1 MTFLDEALKIKDET
15 IAWRRDFHR
24 HPELGL
30 EERRTAAIVA
40 ENLEKFGLEVTT
52 GIAQTG
58 VVGMLRGRSDGP
70 LLLLRFDMD
79 ALPIQE
85 ETGVDYA
92 SEVPGKM
99 HACGHDSHVAVGL
112 SVAKLLSAR
121 RNEIHGT
128 IKFVFQPGEEG
139 AGGAEKMIAE
149 GLLEDPRPNY
159 SVGMHVWND
168 KPVGWYALTPGP
180 MMAGA
185 EIFTVKILGKGGHA
199 ASPHQSV
206 DPVVAV
212 AQIIT
217 ALQTITSRN
226 VPPLES
232 AVLSVCKVDAG
243 TAFNIIPQEVTFL
256 GTIRTFKPDIAANVK
271 DRFNHI
277 VEDIAYAMGCE
288 AEIEMLRVTYPVS
301 NDPDLTDLL
310 SQVVMEFDPNAK
322 IDTTHQTM
330 GSEDFSFMMH
340 DIPGCFMMVGSANP
354 EKGLDYFH
362 HHPKFNIDEDCLPY
376 AVAVLSKGAI
386 EILRKNPKSA

>member
-58 VVGMLRGRSDGP
+58 VVGMLRGRADGP

-121 RNEIHGT
+121 KNEIPGT

-139 AGGAEKMIAE
+139 AGGA
-149 GLLEDPRPNY
+149 
-159 SVGMHVWND
+159 
-168 KPVGWYALTPGP
+168 
-180 MMAGA
+180 
-185 EIFTVKILGKGGHA
+185 
-199 ASPHQSV
+199 
-206 DPVVAV
+206 
-212 AQIIT
+212 
-217 ALQTITSRN
+217 
-226 VPPLES
+226 
-232 AVLSVCKVDAG
+232 
-243 TAFNIIPQEVTFL
+243 
-256 GTIRTFKPDIAANVK
+256 
-271 DRFNHI
+271 
-277 VEDIAYAMGCE
+277 
-288 AEIEMLRVTYPVS
+288 
-301 NDPDLTDLL
+301 
-310 SQVVMEFDPNAK
+310 
-322 IDTTHQTM
+322 
-330 GSEDFSFMMH
+330 
-340 DIPGCFMMVGSANP
+340 
-354 EKGLDYFH
+354 
-362 HHPKFNIDEDCLPY
+362 
-376 AVAVLSKGAI
+376 
-386 EILRKNPKSA
+386 